1 MAKGDTLAKVGQG
14 EAQPRSRG
22 HCPATWLCGGLHP
35 AVHFPP
41 VPLLGPSSSPTS
53 DRSSAPLLVLVFL
66 LFF

>member
-22 HCPATWLCGGLHP
+22 HCPATWLRGGLHP

-53 DRSSAPLLVLVFL
+53 DSSSAPLLVLVFL